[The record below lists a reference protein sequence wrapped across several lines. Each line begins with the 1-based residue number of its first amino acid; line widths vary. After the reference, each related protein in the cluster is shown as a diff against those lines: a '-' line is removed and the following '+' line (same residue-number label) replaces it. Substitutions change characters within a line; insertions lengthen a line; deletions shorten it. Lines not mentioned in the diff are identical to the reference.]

1 MAGSLT
7 SATAVYM
14 LTIPGVFSSPQQLQQ
29 FAADDIFS
37 TEMLKSVEVS
47 MGVDGILSGGFV
59 FVPVV
64 QSIMLQANSP
74 SLEQF
79 DQWWSAMQVAQ
90 ETYTAQAVITLKS
103 LGKKWA
109 MTQGFLTGYMPIPDA
124 GKTLKPRKMEITW
137 QQAVPNPT

>member
-7 SATAVYM
+7 AATAVYM
-14 LTIPGVFSSPQQLQQ
+14 LTIPGVFNSPQQLQQ
-29 FAADDIFS
+29 FAADDIFA
-37 TEMLKSVEVS
+37 TEMLKSVEVQ
-47 MGVDGILSGGFV
+47 MGVDGTLSGGFV

-64 QSIMLQANSP
+64 QSIMMMANSP

-79 DQWWSAMQVAQ
+79 DQWYNAMQVAQ
-90 ETYTAQAVITLKS
+90 DTYTAEGIITLKS

-109 MTQGFLTGYMPIPDA
+109 LTKGFLTGYMPIPDA

-137 QQAVPNPT
+137 QQAVPIPA